1 MSLQHVLEDPL
12 VQELLASKTEQY
24 ALLTHLNNQLCMIG
38 ASKAYRHNIGFK
50 ASEELIVSRYGMAV
64 YRALSDALK
73 SAQGW
78 SGCVKVQED
87 WYGLKLWAHGRYS
100 LLQEYKLDRSLH
112 PEHGCL
118 SSRAHSKDTVAGIRA
133 EDGLS
138 TAVSGSVLLQL
149 NNQGAVTRINTSLAT
164 FLGQPSEELQG
175 VDAEHLVF
183 RPDVGQFKRL
193 FNAAKFTSD
202 TMDGSFRLR
211 NTANQVVHFDWT
223 ASNHAS
229 GVLLLGRASKIHLEE
244 ALIKSEERINRILES
259 MDDAFFAVDEAGY
272 ISYVNEKGAELLG
285 KPIPSLLGRQLW
297 ERAPHLKKTALYSQL
312 NQSKG
317 SKQPLQ
323 FQWEETENARW
334 YQVKAYPSEDLISVF
349 FTDIS
354 GIKRDESQ
362 MRHQAMH
369 DSLTGLPNRLAL
381 TQSLHELIHNDQ
393 IMGFKMGLLFIDL
406 DGFKTINDT
415 LGHDCGDELLVAV
428 AERLRAVVR
437 SSDIVARLSGDEFV
451 ITLPYIQDSDTA
463 YWVGKKVVDAI
474 SQKPFNLNGN
484 RVYIGA
490 SVGLALFP
498 NDSREVEGLLKNADI
513 AMYQAKQSG
522 KNTVRVFHQ
531 DMSSDLHARL
541 NLEND
546 LHDALLEDRLELV
559 YQPRFDV
566 SGNIRCL
573 EALARLRS
581 PTGEVIPPKEFIP
594 VAEDTGLIVP
604 MGEVILRKAL
614 MWVKATN
621 AQLDK
626 PVSVSIN
633 VSGIQL
639 LTGAL
644 ATNVDALLR
653 ELSVPAH
660 WVELELTE
668 TVLMQ
673 NEEHVIED
681 LQALHRLGVKL
692 SIDDF
697 GTGFSSLA
705 MLQRM
710 PVQLIKL
717 DRSFVKGLP
726 TQYDSVVISR
736 TVLALAKSMGMGVV
750 AEGVE
755 TEEQRDFLIDA
766 GFEEL
771 QGFGLARPMA
781 SEDAQHFVWAQE
793 IGDSSVNDALGMS
806 EDYAAVPSP
815 DAKLGL

>member
-1 MSLQHVLEDPL
+1 MSLQHVLDDPL
-12 VQELLASKTEQY
+12 IQDLLNSKTRNY
-24 ALLTHLNNQLCMIG
+24 ALLTHLNDQLCMIG
-38 ASKAYRHNIGFK
+38 ASKAYRRHIGFT
-50 ASEELIVSRYGMAV
+50 ASEELVVNRYGMSV

-73 SAQGW
+73 ARQGW
-78 SGCVKVQED
+78 TGCVKVKED
-87 WYGLKLWAHGRYS
+87 WLIVKMSGHGDYGL
-100 LLQEYKLDRSLH
+100 LH
-112 PEHGCL
+112 ERVFNAEEAAEATANQ
-118 SSRAHSKDTVAGIRA
+118 SRKASAALADSTIGLRG
-133 EDGLS
+133 EDSGVS
-138 TAVSGSVLLQL
+138 PVSGSVLLQL
-149 NNQGAVTRINTSLAT
+149 NSQGLIVRANDSLAA
-164 FLGQPSEELQG
+164 FLGQPSEALNG
-175 VDAEHLVF
+175 IDAVHLIF

-193 FNAAKFTSD
+193 FNAAKFTPD

-223 ASNHAS
+223 ACTQGSDI
-229 GVLLLGRASKIHLEE
+229 LLVGRASKIHLEE
-244 ALIKSEERINRILES
+244 ALLKSEERINRILES
-259 MDDAFFAVDEAGY
+259 MDDAFFAVDDAGY

-285 KPIPSLLGRQLW
+285 KPVPSLLGRQLW
-297 ERAPHLKKTALYSQL
+297 ERAPHLKKTALYSHL

-317 SKQPLQ
+317 NKQPVQ
-323 FQWEETENARW
+323 FQWENQDDQSW
-334 YQVKAYPSEDLISVF
+334 YQVKAYPSQDLISVF

-354 GIKRDESQ
+354 GIKQDETR

-381 TQSLHELIHNDQ
+381 TQSLRELIHNDQ
-393 IMGFKMGLLFIDL
+393 IIGFKMGLLFIDL

-415 LGHDCGDELLVAV
+415 LGHDSGDELLVAV
-428 AERLRAVVR
+428 ADRLRAVVR

-451 ITLPYIQDSDTA
+451 ITLPYIPDSDTA
-463 YWVGKKVVDAI
+463 YLVGRKVVEAI
-474 SQKPFNLNGN
+474 SQKPFNLAGN

-541 NLEND
+541 SLEND
-546 LHDALLEDRLELV
+546 LHDALQEDRVELH

-566 SGNIRCL
+566 HGNIKSV

-581 PTGEVIPPKEFIP
+581 MSGQLVSPNEFIP
-594 VAEDTGLIVP
+594 IAEDTGLIVP
-604 MGEVILRKAL
+604 MGELVMRKAFE
-614 MWVKATN
+614 WIHQTN
-621 AQLDK
+621 QRLTK
-626 PVSVSIN
+626 PISISVN

-639 LTGAL
+639 LTGTL
-644 ATNVDALLR
+644 PGTVERMLK
-653 ELSVPAH
+653 ETGIEPQ
-660 WVELELTE
+660 WIELELTE

-673 NEEHVIED
+673 NEEHLIED
-681 LQALHRLGVKL
+681 MLALHKLGVRL

-710 PVQLIKL
+710 PVDMIKL

-726 TQYDSVVISR
+726 HQYDSVVISR
-736 TVLALAKSMGMGVV
+736 SVLALAKSMGLGVV

-755 TEEQRDFLIDA
+755 TDEQRDFLIDA
-766 GFEEL
+766 GFQEL
-771 QGFGLARPMA
+771 QGFGLARPMEA
-781 SEDAQHFVWAQE
+781 LDARNFVWAQYIHDE
-793 IGDSSVNDALGMS
+793 SVNNAFGYENQ
-806 EDYAAVPSP
+806 EDNLSKV
-815 DAKLGL
+815 GL